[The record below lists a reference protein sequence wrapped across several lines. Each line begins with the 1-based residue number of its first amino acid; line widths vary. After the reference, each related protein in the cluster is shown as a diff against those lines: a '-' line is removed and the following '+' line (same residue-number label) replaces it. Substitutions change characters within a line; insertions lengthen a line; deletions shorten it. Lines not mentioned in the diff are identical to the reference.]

1 MWHTPAA
8 ITGGPASGDAA
19 GGGDRMR
26 TRTWAG
32 VAAVAA
38 AALLTAC
45 DPDPAAAGP
54 PLGAG
59 AEPARSAVAAE
70 LTEVAGRAGLGSAP
84 QLDLPHQR
92 EMRAAT
98 GDCIAAWDSRV
109 DVAAES
115 VNDLAR
121 RGWTPARGGW
131 YAEGRTRT
139 LALTRGDWEMEV
151 AHVAPDGDGRLSL
164 IATQRT
170 VECLD
175 AFSETAARNGG
186 SASPDS

>member
-1 MWHTPAA
+1 
-8 ITGGPASGDAA
+8 
-19 GGGDRMR
+19 MR

-32 VAAVAA
+32 VAAIVA

-45 DPDPAAAGP
+45 DPDPAAAGTT
-54 PLGAG
+54 LGAG

-70 LTEVAGRAGLGSAP
+70 LSEVAGRAGLGAAP

-92 EMRAAT
+92 DMRAAT

-109 DVAAES
+109 DVAAETADALAD
-115 VNDLAR
+115 DLAV
-121 RGWTPARGGW
+121 RGWTPAPAGW
-131 YAEGRTRT
+131 FEESRMTRT
-139 LALTRGDWEMEV
+139 LAMTRGDWEMEV
-151 AHVAPDGDGRLSL
+151 AHVAPDADGRLSL

-175 AFSETAARNGG
+175 AFSENKDRNGR
-186 SASPDS
+186 SASPAP